1 MGQKVHPIG
10 IRLGYIAD
18 WTSKWFSKKD
28 FPVLLEEDQM
38 IRRFLKDRL
47 RLAAVA
53 KIVIERAGKY
63 LRVNVHTA
71 RPGIVI
77 GKKGQDIEN
86 IIKEIERITGLKGSV
101 NVSVLE
107 IQRPELDAQLV
118 SEGIAFQLEKGISY
132 RRAMKKSM
140 ERTMQGGAQGIKV
153 QVGGRLGGNEIARRE
168 WMKEGRIPLQT
179 FRADIDYGF
188 TEANTKMG
196 KIGVKT
202 WIFKKELYKKT
213 EREMLDEASKLLE
226 KEKILELAKAVEEG
240 KLKPE
245 PLLPIDDSPEDEI
258 VPVIPMEDV
267 KEKS

>member
-47 RLAAVA
+47 KLAAVA
-53 KIVIERAGKY
+53 KIGIERAGKY
-63 LRVNVHTA
+63 LRVNVYTA

-86 IIKEIERITGLKGSV
+86 IIKEIEKITGLKGSV

-107 IQRPELDAQLV
+107 IQRPELDAKLV
-118 SEGIAFQLEKGISY
+118 SEGIAFQLEKGIGY

-140 ERTMQGGAQGIKV
+140 ERTMQGGAQGIKIM
-153 QVGGRLGGNEIARRE
+153 VGGRLGGNEIARRE

-188 TEANTKMG
+188 TEAMTKMG
-196 KIGVKT
+196 KIGCKV

-213 EREMLDEASKLLE
+213 EREMLDEAAKLLE
-226 KEKILELAKAVEEG
+226 KEKIEELAKAVDEG
-240 KLKPE
+240 KIRPE
-245 PLLPIDDSPEDEI
+245 PIIAIEEVAEEEPLVEMNIDD
-258 VPVIPMEDV
+258 VP
-267 KEKS
+267 EKS

>member
-28 FPVLLEEDQM
+28 FPHLIEEDQM
-38 IRRFLKDRL
+38 IRRYLKDRL
-47 RLAAVA
+47 KMAAVA

-63 LRVNVHTA
+63 LRVNVYTA

-86 IIKEIERITGLKGSV
+86 IIKEIEDISGLKGSV

-118 SEGIAFQLEKGISY
+118 SESIAFQLEKGISY

-140 ERTMQGGAQGIKV
+140 ERTMQGGAQGIKIMV
-153 QVGGRLGGNEIARRE
+153 SGRLGGNEIARRE
-168 WMKEGRIPLQT
+168 WMREGRIPLQT

-188 TEANTKMG
+188 TEAMTKMG
-196 KIGVKT
+196 KIGCKV

-213 EREMLDEASKLLE
+213 EREMLDEAAKLLE
-226 KEKILELAKAVEEG
+226 KEKIEEIAKAAETINITEDILQPVEVAGDEDII
-240 KLKPE
+240 PE
-245 PLLPIDDSPEDEI
+245 
-258 VPVIPMEDV
+258 
-267 KEKS
+267 EKS